1 MGHGRITGRIGD
13 RCAGVLVGS
22 AVGDSLGAG
31 YEFGP
36 SLAPGSPVEMRGQGA
51 FAPGE
56 WTDDTAQMV
65 AVASAIADGHDLTKD
80 DGQEAVA
87 ENLLEWYYSPAREKD
102 IGIHTGAVMRQVAT
116 VSGPGLADRFRDMAK
131 RKEEQQPN
139 SSGGNGALMRTA
151 PIALAYLDDP
161 RAMVVAAQHTALL
174 THDDDASANACAVW
188 CLAIREAILTEEFA
202 SLETFHDRVRDAIT
216 TNLPDQADRWIDIL
230 NAAFGADPRSYRTGN
245 GYSVTALQAAW
256 AAITSTPIP
265 VLAGGHF
272 ADALAEAVRGGG
284 DADTVACIAGG
295 LLGAMWGV
303 SAIPAD
309 WQRRIF
315 GWPTMSDRELIALAE
330 AITGNRPE
338 SNAWPHG
345 RTQSYDGWGGTDA
358 VAIHPH
364 DDGVVLAG
372 VDVAYGRIESPI
384 RIDAVVSL
392 CRIGTEDLAH
402 FGLPQAAT
410 VEVRLIDQ
418 VGANPHTELTAV
430 DAAATVAQLR
440 GEGKNV
446 LLHCVAAQSRTPTV
460 AALYARN
467 HRGISAD
474 RALDDVI
481 AALPAADPNSEFRSI
496 ILTG

>member
-87 ENLLEWYYSPAREKD
+87 ENLLDWYYSPAREKD

-230 NAAFGADPRSYRTGN
+230 DAANPSDPVSVNQHGPVTKQAISAVRRIHPGN
-245 GYSVTALQAAW
+245 GYICNQQTIGHSSSLKF
-256 AAITSTPIP
+256 ITLNDI
-265 VLAGGHF
+265 
-272 ADALAEAVRGGG
+272 
-284 DADTVACIAGG
+284 
-295 LLGAMWGV
+295 M
-303 SAIPAD
+303 
-309 WQRRIF
+309 
-315 GWPTMSDRELIALAE
+315 
-330 AITGNRPE
+330 
-338 SNAWPHG
+338 
-345 RTQSYDGWGGTDA
+345 
-358 VAIHPH
+358 
-364 DDGVVLAG
+364 
-372 VDVAYGRIESPI
+372 
-384 RIDAVVSL
+384 
-392 CRIGTEDLAH
+392 
-402 FGLPQAAT
+402 
-410 VEVRLIDQ
+410 
-418 VGANPHTELTAV
+418 
-430 DAAATVAQLR
+430 
-440 GEGKNV
+440 
-446 LLHCVAAQSRTPTV
+446 
-460 AALYARN
+460 
-467 HRGISAD
+467 
-474 RALDDVI
+474 
-481 AALPAADPNSEFRSI
+481 
-496 ILTG
+496 

>member
-1 MGHGRITGRIGD
+1 MEQNRMSD
-13 RCAGVLVGS
+13 RMAGALVGS

-36 SLAPGSPVEMRGQGA
+36 CLAPGSPVEMRGQGA

-65 AVASAIADGHDLTKD
+65 AVASAIAAGCDLTKD

-87 ENLLEWYYSPAREKD
+87 QNLLDWYYSPAREKD
-102 IGIHTGAVMRQVAT
+102 IGIHTREVMHQVAT
-116 VSGPGLADRFRDMAK
+116 VSGPGLADRFREMAR
-131 RKEEQQPN
+131 RKEDRQPN
-139 SSGGNGALMRTA
+139 SSGGNGALMRTT
-151 PIALAYLDDP
+151 PIALAYLNDP
-161 RAMVVAAQHTALL
+161 QGLVSAARQTALL
-174 THDDDASANACAVW
+174 THNDDASANACAVW
-188 CLAIREAILTEEFA
+188 CLAIREAILTDEVT
-202 SLETFHDRVRDAIT
+202 SLESFAEQVRESLAI
-216 TNLPDQADRWIDIL
+216 NLPEEADRWITTLD
-230 NAAFGADPRSYRTGN
+230 AAFGQDPREYRVGN
-245 GYSVTALQAAW
+245 GYSVTALEAAW

-265 VLAGGHF
+265 ALPGGHF
-272 ADALAEAVRGGG
+272 ADAIVEAVRGGG
-284 DADTVACIAGG
+284 DTDTVACIAGG

-315 GWPTMSDRELIALAE
+315 GWPSMSDRELIALAE
-330 AITGNRPE
+330 AIAGNRPE
-338 SNAWPHG
+338 DNAWPHG
-345 RTQSYDGWGGTDA
+345 RTMSYDGWSGTDA

-364 DDGVVLAG
+364 DDGLVLSG

-402 FGLPQAAT
+402 FGLPRAAT

-418 VGANPHTELTAV
+418 VAANPHSELTLT
-430 DAAATVAQLR
+430 DAAATIAQLR
-440 GEGKNV
+440 SEGKNV
-446 LLHCVAAQSRTPTV
+446 LLHCVAAQSRTPSV

-467 HRGISAD
+467 HLGIPAD
-474 RALDDVI
+474 RALADVI
-481 AALPAADPNSEFRSI
+481 AALPAADPNTEFRSI
-496 ILTG
+496 ILKG